1 MTKNQIRSPGAPEP
15 VGPYSLAVSAGGF
28 IFVSGQLGVDPSTG
42 TMPPSVEAQ
51 AGRALSNLEAVLQAG
66 GSSMDRVVKTTI
78 FLADMKDFA
87 AVNRV
92 YAGCFREPFPARAA
106 FQVAGLPLG
115 ALVEIEA
122 VALSGRE

>member
-1 MTKNQIRSPGAPEP
+1 MTKSQIRAAGAPEP
-15 VGPYSLAVSAGGF
+15 VGPYSQAVSAGGF
-28 IFVSGQLGVDPSTG
+28 IFASGQLGVDPSTG
-42 TMPPSVEAQ
+42 AMPPSVEAQ
-51 AGRALSNLEAVLQAG
+51 AGQALNNLRAVLEAG

-78 FLADMKDFA
+78 FLADMKDFS

-115 ALVEIEA
+115 GLVEIEA